1 MRLNKKLINK
11 EFESNRIK
19 RQTEIKQKCIETIQ
33 GLQKKKDE
41 VREKD

>member
-33 GLQKKKDE
+33 GLQKKDE